1 MPSVIGNLVVQNSNG
16 SFNLGDFI
24 TFLQKKIQKLIMVQ
38 VHQMLLLLPIP
49 LAVLVQQTH
58 SILMLQTKA
67 KLEQPKIIHPFHF

>member
-38 VHQMLLLLPIP
+38 VHQMLLLLPNTFSGVS
-49 LAVLVQQTH
+49 ATNTFDSDVADQSQVGT
-58 SILMLQTKA
+58 A
-67 KLEQPKIIHPFHF
+67 